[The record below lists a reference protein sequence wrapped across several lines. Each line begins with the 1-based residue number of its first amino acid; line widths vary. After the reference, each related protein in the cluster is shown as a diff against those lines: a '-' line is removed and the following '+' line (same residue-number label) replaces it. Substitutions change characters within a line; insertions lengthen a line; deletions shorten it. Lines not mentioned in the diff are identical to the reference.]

1 MRSWRAAQ
9 AAAAAGATLLLA
21 ACGGSSDGDPAADR
35 PDDAQRLAFAT
46 CLRKAGIPVTESVG
60 GGFDIRVP
68 QGMPRAR
75 ESAIERRCARQT
87 GGGPGGGRQPSA
99 QEKARFLDQALAF
112 ARCMRAHG
120 VAMSDPKP
128 DGRGIRISINGS
140 SGDPQSPVFR
150 RAQQA
155 CGALNPKGKPRSASG
170 QGSK

>member
-1 MRSWRAAQ
+1 MRPWRAAQ
-9 AAAAAGATLLLA
+9 AAATAGATLVLA
-21 ACGGSSDGDPAADR
+21 ACGGSNDGDPAAAK

-46 CLRKAGIPVTESVG
+46 CLRKGGIPVTESTG
-60 GGFDIRVP
+60 GGIDIRVP
-68 QGMPRAR
+68 ESMSRAR

-87 GGGPGGGRQPSA
+87 GGGPDGGREPSA

-128 DGRGIRISINGS
+128 SGHGIRISINGS
-140 SGDPQSPVFR
+140 SGNPQSPVFQRAR
-150 RAQQA
+150 RA